1 MDSAQDRAKNCAGK
15 LFGARSKPDAAHESG
30 SGSTPRRPAF
40 LHMFKEPA
48 IAARM
53 TDGTSTSTSLEDIR
67 VMKTASLEPSV
78 IVSGEDDDAEIQEI
92 LKRSSLR
99 VEDKPAPG
107 DSASKKKKGTG
118 KSRDLVFTRTYS
130 TFDRNNEATAN
141 SPFHGFFTLFWM
153 AVFLAMVKM
162 AVENWKT
169 YGSPLGR
176 NEIMSS
182 MFRRDVAVLLAADA
196 VMCGLT
202 GVCWLLQRA
211 VLAGYLSRDKSGWII
226 QNVWQTLFIAGVVI
240 LTLVRNWPWSHT
252 VFFVIHGIVMLMKQ
266 HSYAFY
272 NGHLSTAYKNRADLI
287 LRLERLAKTAPARS
301 PSSTQPSATAVST
314 SHLAHP
320 PSVRNLIERR
330 SSLTPRPSDVATDGP
345 STAEDKR
352 GEGDIDR
359 IAEAIKNKE
368 PMDADQVGVFE
379 KVLRWEVDAL
389 TEELKGKATASERAY
404 PNNLTLWN
412 QCEYNLLP
420 TLVYELEYPRSH
432 SVSWAYVAEKIA
444 ATVGIIFVMIM
455 ISQSSIYPV
464 VMKTIEMKEMGVP
477 LPERFRFFPWMLS
490 ELLFPFMLEYL
501 LVWYLIWETILNGLG
516 EACCFADRNFYGAW
530 WNSVSWD
537 QFARDWNR
545 PVHNF
550 LLRHVYH
557 SSISALKVNKH
568 TATFITFFLSALVH
582 ELVMWCIFKKL
593 RGYLLVL
600 QMCQVPLMALSR
612 TRWLRD
618 KATLGNMVFWFG
630 IFTCP
635 SVLCSLYLIL

>member
-1 MDSAQDRAKNCAGK
+1 
-15 LFGARSKPDAAHESG
+15 
-30 SGSTPRRPAF
+30 
-40 LHMFKEPA
+40 
-48 IAARM
+48 M
-53 TDGTSTSTSLEDIR
+53 T
-67 VMKTASLEPSV
+67 TASLEPYV
-78 IVSGEDDDAEIQEI
+78 IVGSEDDDAGIQEI

-99 VEDKPAPG
+99 ARDKPSPE
-107 DSASKKKKGTG
+107 DSVSKRKKGAVKFTG
-118 KSRDLVFTRTYS
+118 PDFTRTYS

-162 AVENWKT
+162 AVENWKA

-196 VMCGLT
+196 MMCALT

-211 VLAGYLSRDKSGWII
+211 VLAGHLSWDRSGWII
-226 QNVWQTLFIAGVVI
+226 QNVWQMLFIAGVVG
-240 LTLVRNWPWSHT
+240 LTLVRDWPWSHT
-252 VFFVIHGIVMLMKQ
+252 VFFVMHGIVMLMKQ

-287 LRLERLAKTAPARS
+287 SRLGWLAKTAPARS
-301 PSSTQPSATAVST
+301 PSNTQPPATAVST
-314 SHLAHP
+314 SHLASA
-320 PSVRNLIERR
+320 PSAHNLMKRR
-330 SSLTPRPSDVATDGP
+330 SSLTPRPSEIVTDRP
-345 STAEDKR
+345 STGEDKR
-352 GEGDIDR
+352 GECDIDR

-368 PMDADQVGVFE
+368 PMDADQIAVFE

-389 TEELKGKATASERAY
+389 TEELKGKATAPERAY

-444 ATVGIIFVMIM
+444 ATVGIIFAMIM

-464 VMKTIEMKEMGVP
+464 VMKTIEMKETGVP

-516 EACCFADRNFYGAW
+516 EACRFADRSFYGAW

-630 IFTCP
+630 IFICP